1 MMPASPS
8 RKRGA
13 GADFRS
19 LTPAPPPFSGMNS
32 TPARF
37 EGGEVARF
45 SLSLQYLVSDQ
56 PVTNDQSNGFRSR
69 YVMLGNVLIDAR
81 EHVRLK
87 ADHDRHTLSSWGR
100 SASFL

>member
-1 MMPASPS
+1 MNSGQPA
-8 RKRGA
+8 RA
-13 GADFRS
+13 TYLFLS

-32 TPARF
+32 TPAASRA
-37 EGGEVARF
+37 ARKDPV

-56 PVTNDQSNGFRSR
+56 PVTNDQSDGFRPR
-69 YVMLGNVLIDAR
+69 NIMLGNKLIDAR

-100 SASFL
+100 SAPFL